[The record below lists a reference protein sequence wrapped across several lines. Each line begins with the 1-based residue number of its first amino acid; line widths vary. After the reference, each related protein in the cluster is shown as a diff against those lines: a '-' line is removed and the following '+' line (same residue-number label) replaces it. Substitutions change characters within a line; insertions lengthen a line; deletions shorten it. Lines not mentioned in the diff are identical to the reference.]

1 MKGNKRELI
10 REAAIQVFS
19 EKGFH
24 ETRADEIAQAAGVAV
39 GTIYNYFR
47 NKEDVLLDIFATEF
61 EQRRRFYE
69 ELRASDLPVMEQIRR
84 ILEEHF
90 SRLNKRRALMQVLLR
105 ERFEPGKGL
114 RSKLTGLYREMIGY
128 VEELLHQGIEE
139 GWLRSCSPKIIA
151 HAIFGTVES
160 VIGCGMIYS
169 EREAAG
175 IFREAPRE
183 LAEFIWNGL
192 RESSQP
198 SAVSN
203 QQISDQQSAVSDQQR
218 TGLDFS

>member
-1 MKGNKRELI
+1 MKEDKRELI

-19 EKGFH
+19 EKGYH
-24 ETRADEIAQAAGVAV
+24 EARADEIAQAAGVAV
-39 GTIYNYFR
+39 GTIYNYFK
-47 NKEDVLLDIFATEF
+47 NKEEILFDIFATEF

-105 ERFEPGKGL
+105 ERFEPGKL
-114 RSKLTGLYREMIGY
+114 RSKLTGLYREMVGY
-128 VEELLHQGIEE
+128 VEELVRQGVEE
-139 GWLRSCSPKIIA
+139 GWLRRCSPKIIA

-160 VIGCGMIYS
+160 VIGCGMIYP

-175 IFREAPRE
+175 IFREAPKE
-183 LAEFIWNGL
+183 LAEFIWKGIGI
-192 RESSQP
+192 EE
-198 SAVSN
+198 
-203 QQISDQQSAVSDQQR
+203 
-218 TGLDFS
+218 GG